1 MATLSEMVERI
12 GVVRERRTL
21 HSDSYGFA
29 WWDDRGEGFACNKSD
44 ASNAVLA
51 ELLRRLPD
59 GWKVHRYSRDHFGIV
74 SDTDVDDVSEGP
86 DPLTAL
92 YAAFERFPEF
102 FAQPAKGGD
111 GGEG

>member
-51 ELLRRLPD
+51 ELLRRLPKLWRLLRGHSGEFYVD
-59 GWKVHRYSRDHFGIV
+59 SFDHPSFIA
-74 SDTDVDDVSEGP
+74 TGP

-92 YAAFERFPEF
+92 YAAFERFPEMF
-102 FAQPAKGGD
+102 TKEKA
-111 GGEG
+111 